1 MISVSDTGT
10 GMPPDVLARVFE
22 PFFTTKET
30 GKGSG
35 LGLAQVYG
43 FIKQSGGGIRIDTA
57 LGEGTSF
64 KVYLPRVAESDA
76 TTPDAT
82 ASIDFTRACSPGLR
96 PVLLVVDD
104 DVGVREVTA
113 TRLAEAGYSVR
124 EAASGL
130 QALASLEADSR
141 VDLVV
146 LDFAMPGMNGAEAAT
161 EIRRRW
167 PAMPVL
173 FVTGFADTAA
183 LALAGAAGAD
193 AIVLKPYRDGELE
206 RKVAAAL
213 TGRAAPGLRLVSDRN
228 RSA

>member
-1 MISVSDTGT
+1 MAEGDVTTSDQAASVDF
-10 GMPPDVLARVFE
+10 AR
-22 PFFTTKET
+22 
-30 GKGSG
+30 
-35 LGLAQVYG
+35 
-43 FIKQSGGGIRIDTA
+43 
-57 LGEGTSF
+57 
-64 KVYLPRVAESDA
+64 
-76 TTPDAT
+76 
-82 ASIDFTRACSPGLR
+82 ASSPGLR

-104 DVGVREVTA
+104 DAGVREVTA
-113 TRLAEAGYSVR
+113 TRLAEAGYAVR

-130 QALASLEADSR
+130 QALVSLEADPR

-161 EIRRRW
+161 EIRKRW

-183 LALAGAAGAD
+183 LALAGAARVD

-206 RKVAAAL
+206 RKVATAL
-213 TGRAAPGLRLVSDRN
+213 AGRAAPGLRLVSDQN